1 MSCEFDYST
10 AAYIK
15 SENIIL
21 KNCIESVQEYL
32 DTIPKTI
39 DNENSINE
47 LVTQVN
53 KIFALIENTKIN
65 IEDIEETVLRI
76 SNGSDNDGN

>member
-1 MSCEFDYST
+1 MSCEFNYST
-10 AAYIK
+10 VAYVK

-21 KNCIESVQEYL
+21 KNCIESIQECL
-32 DTIPKTI
+32 DRIPETISDKK
-39 DNENSINE
+39 SIGE

-65 IEDIEETVLRI
+65 IEEIEEAILRI
-76 SNGSDNDGN
+76 FNGSDNNGN